1 MFLSSLPIAISI
13 ISSNVGFA
21 ASTMS
26 SRRER
31 VKQSFLSTI
40 QFDLILLTSA
50 LFVVAAIETAQN
62 AQVELWR
69 TLYEVVSAY
78 GTGMHHSYLPFSLQF
93 CAHCYRYCLLI
104 DS

>member
-1 MFLSSLPIAISI
+1 MQLALMFLSSLPVAISI
-13 ISSNVGFA
+13 ISSNAVA
-21 ASTMS
+21 TASATS

-40 QFDLILLTSA
+40 QFDLIFLTLS
-50 LFVVAAIETAQN
+50 LFVVAAIETASN

-78 GTGMHHSYLPFSLQF
+78 GTGANLSIFKF
-93 CAHCYRYCLLI
+93 
-104 DS
+104 